1 MAGHLASATVRVF
14 LLAQEAKEL
23 VAGGLAEEQGHTRV
37 AVVGIQ
43 EIVAGAQVIGGA
55 DLGGLL
61 ALAGDNERSLALA
74 VEDPGSLIDPPREEP
89 KLLLRPP
96 NSSRP
101 QKPAGTFIHVVGLCL

>member
-74 VEDPGSLIDPPREEP
+74 VEDPGQLIDPPREQHIVMNLALVVSV
-89 KLLLRPP
+89 KTQGFVAG
-96 NSSRP
+96 SRI
-101 QKPAGTFIHVVGLCL
+101 TDRYR